1 MASARMAAVYEK
13 LYKAVCNQNMNNVVT
28 AAQEIFGRPVLFV
41 DEYFHVVSMSPAHP
55 IGDPEW
61 DEIFQNKAM
70 NREQIFGTL
79 DEFLS
84 GKKDFYKPFYADT
97 GSCAGAPRLFAEVV
111 QDNTV
116 HGHIIVFWDGAPPT
130 EEDFTIIGLV
140 LDAICLR
147 ISSRI
152 KSMGSWNLAL
162 STKLEDLLAPNTPPH
177 LERLACEAISGTM
190 QPEYTICVAT
200 IGALASQK
208 AFAEYAVHE
217 LQQLYRNVIC
227 VIYDNN
233 IVTLYGGADPHGSG
247 TPMARTS
254 LATKLFAFF
263 GSHDMIC
270 GLSDSF
276 TDPSQTRCHYRQAL
290 LTARLALQLGRESST
305 TFSDLMPL
313 PIFLSVLEK
322 DTPETF
328 IHPAIFKMR
337 AYDQENGTAYDE
349 TMRLFSFNMHNK
361 DRTAAALCIH
371 RNTLLYRLGRISE
384 LFDLPY
390 EHDQVALNLL
400 CSYLIL
406 ELGRYGSPK
415 DLSRLSSTES
425 SEPDDS
431 ISFRKN

>member
-1 MASARMAAVYEK
+1 MGTSRMAMVYEK
-13 LYKAVCNQNMNNVVT
+13 LYKAVCNQSMNNVV
-28 AAQEIFGRPVLFV
+28 AATQEIFGRPVLFV
-41 DEYFHVVSMSPAHP
+41 DEYFHVVSMYPSRA
-55 IGDPEW
+55 IGIAEW
-61 DEIFQNKAM
+61 DEIYESKAM
-70 NREQIFGTL
+70 NREQIFRTL

-84 GKKDFYKPFYADT
+84 GKQAFYKPFYACT
-97 GSCAGAPRLFAEVV
+97 GSCEKSPRLFAEVV
-111 QDNTV
+111 QDSTV
-116 HGHIIVFWDGAPPT
+116 HGHIIVFWGGDPPT

-177 LERLACEAISGTM
+177 LEKLACEAISGTM
-190 QPEYTICVAT
+190 QPEYTICVTT

-233 IVTLYGGADPHGSG
+233 IVTLYGGTGPHGSG
-247 TPMARTS
+247 TPMGKTS
-254 LATKLFAFF
+254 MANHLFEFF

-276 TDPSQTRCHYRQAL
+276 TDPSETRCHYRQAL
-290 LTARLALQLGRESST
+290 LTARLSMQLGRTGST

-337 AYDQENGTAYDE
+337 AYDREYGTAYDE

-384 LFDLPY
+384 LFQLPY

-406 ELGRYGSPK
+406 ELGRYASPQA
-415 DLSRLSSTES
+415 LSQITSTEAPAEES
-425 SEPDDS
+425 
-431 ISFRKN
+431 RKD